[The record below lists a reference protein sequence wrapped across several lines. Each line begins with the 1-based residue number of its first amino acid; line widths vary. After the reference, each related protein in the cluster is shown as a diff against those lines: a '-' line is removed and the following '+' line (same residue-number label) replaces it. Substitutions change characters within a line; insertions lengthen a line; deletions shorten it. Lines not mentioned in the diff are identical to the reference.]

1 MLITSA
7 ALAALRTGF
16 QTQFQ
21 TGFDGVASEYSAIAT
36 TVTSTTGLETYG
48 WLGDFPAMR
57 EWIGE
62 RRKKS
67 LSEKSY
73 QIANRDFE
81 DTVSVPR
88 KHIEDDNL
96 GIYGPVLQGLG
107 QAARENPDRLVFDLL
122 VKGFETACYDGQNFF
137 DAEHPVNDQSV
148 SNMQAGGGVPWFLM
162 DTTRP
167 LKPLIYQQ
175 RKAPNFVAKDSEND
189 DAVFN
194 RGEYVYGVDTREA
207 AGFGYWQM
215 AFGSK
220 ADLTAANYAA
230 AANAMMAQTND
241 AGVKLGV
248 KPNLLVVGTA
258 NRAKARKIVKALL
271 IDGGDSNIWF
281 EDSELH
287 ESRWLA

>member
-1 MLITSA
+1 MLLNSTS
-7 ALAALRTGF
+7 LAALRTGF

-21 TGFDGVASEYSAIAT
+21 TGFDGVASEYTAIAT
-36 TVTSTTGLETYG
+36 TVTSTTKLETYG

-62 RRKKS
+62 RYKKS
-67 LSEKSY
+67 LSEKAY
-73 QIANRDFE
+73 QILNRKFE
-81 DTVSVPR
+81 DTVSVQR
-88 KHIEDDNL
+88 DDIEDDTL
-96 GIYGPVLQGLG
+96 GMYGPMLQGLG
-107 QAARENPDRLVFDLL
+107 QAAAENPDRLIFDLL

-137 DAEHPVNDQSV
+137 DADHPVDGQSV

-175 RKAPNFVAKDSEND
+175 RKAPNFVSRDRETD
-189 DAVFN
+189 DNVFD

-207 AGFGYWQM
+207 AGFGFWQM
-215 AFGSK
+215 AFASK
-220 ADLTAANYAA
+220 APLDAANYEA
-230 AANAMMAQTND
+230 AANAMMALTND

-258 NRAKARKIVKALL
+258 NRAKARKVIKAAL
-271 IDGGDSNIWF
+271 INAGESNIWL
-281 EDSELH
+281 DDVDVH